1 MTCRLSIRKAN
12 GKTSH
17 LTIVKSSKNRE
28 SYESKERLEELN
40 LWAMTDEIKDLLRDW
55 AEWTISVNGYP
66 KSTTI
71 WRLANSPGE
80 DPFQSRIPSGVIPPA
95 RLQKLQKAFNKL
107 LNTKVGEDIA
117 VTRMFYLAGLEATQK
132 EFRCSR
138 RTVYERKRCGE
149 AAIQGFL
156 RA

>member
-1 MTCRLSIRKAN
+1 M
-12 GKTSH
+12 
-17 LTIVKSSKNRE
+17 
-28 SYESKERLEELN
+28 EELN